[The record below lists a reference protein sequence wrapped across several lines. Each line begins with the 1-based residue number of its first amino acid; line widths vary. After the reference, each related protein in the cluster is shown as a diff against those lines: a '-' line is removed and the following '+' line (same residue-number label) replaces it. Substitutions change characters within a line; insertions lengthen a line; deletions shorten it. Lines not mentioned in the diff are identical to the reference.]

1 LSVRVLYTDV
11 DGTLVGPRGHLFWT
25 SERAPTLAAAQAL
38 LRATG
43 EGLEIVAVSGR
54 SRTTM
59 AELGRLLGLDSW
71 FCEMGGIR
79 IYQGGLEAVHDYGAY
94 PGEGPPAPA
103 LAGALEVL
111 TAHFPGRL
119 EEHSPWNATRE
130 VSLLLRGD
138 LDPAKAGDVLAGE
151 GFAWAELVD
160 NGVLPRRYQS
170 LPGIDLVRAYHLVPR
185 GVTKAAAVAADRHR
199 RGLALEE
206 CAMVGDAAADLE
218 CRSEV
223 GRCFLVRNGLVKD
236 PDLAWADEPGSG
248 IEVTTAGHTEG
259 FAEVVALL
267 LDAQG

>member
-1 LSVRVLYTDV
+1 LSVRVLYADV
-11 DGTLVGPRGHLFWT
+11 DGTLVGPRGNLFWT
-25 SERAPTLAAAQAL
+25 SERALTLAAAQAL
-38 LRATG
+38 VRAAQ

-54 SRTTM
+54 SRRTM

-79 IYQGGLEAVHDYGAY
+79 LYQGGLEAVHDHGAY
-94 PGEGPPAPA
+94 PGDGPPAVA
-103 LAGALEVL
+103 LAAALEVL

-138 LDPAKAGDVLAGE
+138 LNPAEAGAVLDEE

-170 LPGIDLVRAYHLVPR
+170 LPGIELVRAYHLVPR
-185 GVTKAAAVAADRHR
+185 GVSKAAAVGADRRR
-199 RGLALEE
+199 RGLAREE

-218 CRSEV
+218 CRTEV
-223 GRCFLVRNGLVKD
+223 GRCFLVRNGLMKD
-236 PDLAWADEPGSG
+236 PDLAWVVEPGSG
-248 IEVTTAGHTEG
+248 VEVTTTGHTEG

-267 LDAQG
+267 LDG